1 MTESNESF
9 DPATEAEIAQSM
21 ENIDAEIAE
30 AVEEAAAVDSQLGE
44 LTADLQRLQ
53 AEYANYR
60 KRVER
65 DRTLARDGAIS
76 EVLNAL
82 IPVLDDFGR
91 AAEHGELTGAFKSVS
106 DAVQSVVTKYGL
118 ESFGE
123 VGEDFDPALHEAM
136 THTEAEGEGATKT
149 VVTVVY
155 QAGFR
160 HAGRVLR
167 PARVAVVEQVI

>member
-9 DPATEAEIAQSM
+9 DPATEAEIAESM

-65 DRTLARDGAIS
+65 DRALARESAIG

-82 IPVLDDFGR
+82 LPVLDDFGR
-91 AAEHGELTGAFKSVS
+91 AAEHGELNGAFKSVS
-106 DAVQSVVTKYGL
+106 EAVQSVVTKYGL

-123 VGEDFDPALHEAM
+123 VGEEFDPALHEAL
-136 THTEAEGEGATKT
+136 THTEAGAEGATKT
-149 VVTVVY
+149 VISAVY
-155 QAGFR
+155 QPGFR

-167 PARVAVVEQVI
+167 PARVAVVEEIV